1 MTAKPTVASHLIN
14 RLSEIGIKH
23 IFGVP
28 GDYNLEFLDYIV
40 SHPDVIWVGNTNEL
54 NAAYAADGYARQS
67 GVAALVTTYGVGE
80 LSAING
86 IAGSYAEYVPVLQ
99 IVGSPLEKSIENK
112 ELVHHTLGDGVFNH
126 FSTCA
131 EQVTVAQTKLTAEN
145 ALHEIDRVL
154 DALLLEKRPGYIE
167 LPLSVVNKEIVGEVK
182 PYHLKEPIADTSQ
195 LKALTEHLDRLLATV
210 KRPVLLAGF
219 LMERFGLIPEVRAL
233 VERNKLPNASLFMGK
248 GVLDETQISYIGNY
262 SGGASDPLLL
272 QALDNADIVL
282 SLGVRYTDNIT
293 ANFSHLPNPEYLV
306 DLQPHSVIVNGLEYK
321 NIPLKDSLKL
331 LAQLIAQ
338 RKPGSFKIPAT
349 NASAIR
355 SVTKHTEAPITQHIF
370 WQNIQSFIE
379 DGDLIVAEQGT
390 SFFGSVTL
398 QIGPRSSFI
407 GQPLWGSIGYTLPAT
422 YGAMTARP
430 ARRTLLFIGDGSAL
444 LTVQELSSLLRD
456 GHAPIIFLINNH
468 GYTVE
473 RAIHGEHQ
481 YYNDIPPVDW
491 SLIPHA
497 FGLVN
502 KARTYSVRNSKELS
516 AALRQAKAS
525 KVMQFIEVHLGMMDL
540 PPQLKAVSDGIA
552 AKNSIS

>member
-1 MTAKPTVASHLIN
+1 MSSKLTVANHLIN
-14 RLSEIGIKH
+14 RLSEIGIRH
-23 IFGVP
+23 VFGVP
-28 GDYNLEFLDYIV
+28 GDYNLELLDHIV

-99 IVGSPLEKSIENK
+99 IVGSPLEKTIENR
-112 ELVHHTLGDGVFNH
+112 ELAHHTLGDGVFNH

-154 DALLLEKRPGYIE
+154 DALLTEKRPGYIE
-167 LPLSVVNKEIVGEVK
+167 LPLSVVNKQIVGEIK
-182 PYHLKEPIADTSQ
+182 PYKLKEPIADTSQ
-195 LKALTEHLDRLLATV
+195 LKALTEHLDRLLTSV

-233 VERNKLPNASLFMGK
+233 LEEHKLPNASLFMGK
-248 GVLDETQISYIGNY
+248 GVLDEKQKSYIGNY

-293 ANFSHLPNPEYLV
+293 ASFSHLPDPKHLV
-306 DLQPHSVIVNGLEYK
+306 DFQPYSVFVHGVEYK
-321 NIPLKDSLKL
+321 NIPLKESLKIL
-331 LAQLIAQ
+331 TQLIA
-338 RKPGSFKIPAT
+338 RCKPGSFKIPAT
-349 NASAIR
+349 NSSAVKAIN
-355 SVTKHTEAPITQHIF
+355 KHTEVPITQHTF
-370 WQNIQSFIE
+370 WQKIQSFIE
-379 DGDLIVAEQGT
+379 DGDLIIAEQGT

-422 YGAMTARP
+422 FGAMTANP

-456 GHAPIIFLINNH
+456 GHAPIIFLINNN

-497 FGLVN
+497 FGMIN
-502 KARTYSVRNSKELS
+502 KPITYSVRNSKELA
-516 AALRQAKAS
+516 AALRHAEKPT
-525 KVMQFIEVHLGMMDL
+525 VMQFIEVHLGMMDL